1 MYWILWILIAPW
13 WILFFPTKI
22 IGKNK
27 LKPLKNKATILSAN
41 HQSLN
46 DPVLIK
52 AKVKP
57 TSKMMAKDSLFKNWL
72 SKRLMTCL
80 GAYPVNREGNDLS
93 AVKKTLTYLKEG
105 KTVTIFPEGTRANAG
120 DLSEMKNG
128 LVMFALKTDS
138 YVVPMIFRKKP
149 KFLRFNTLV
158 IGEPFKFSEIEEF
171 KGVKVNKEVL
181 ESASKLLSEKMQ
193 YLKEVDLKEY
203 KKSLKTKKM

>member
-13 WILFFPTKI
+13 WRLFFPTKI
-22 IGKNK
+22 IGKKK

-57 TSKMMAKDSLFKNWL
+57 TSKMMAKDSLFKNWF
-72 SKRLMTCL
+72 SKRLMACL

-93 AVKKTLTYLKEG
+93 AVKKTLAYLKEG

-149 KFLRFNTLV
+149 KFLRLNTLV

-203 KKSLKTKKM
+203 KKSLNTKKM